1 MYWNFIMNDEEFEG
15 QYDTAGQ
22 AQDKAEELLCEE
34 CEAERHEY
42 RDGETV
48 ERVITLIQYDE
59 DAEGDT
65 VPVAKLPATIE
76 WVCEKTD
83 FEEHNTLYKGGCV

>member
-1 MYWNFIMNDEEFEG
+1 MHWEYIFDDEESDCEFK
-15 QYDTAGQ
+15 TAGA
-22 AQDKAEELLCEE
+22 AQSHAEEKLCEE